1 MPSKQKIIQLI
12 EWAKSRGYS
21 TNEILDLVENVHG
34 SQARHTAG
42 IILGAQKKVEK
53 HNSESTNPEVKKTEV
68 QSNQY
73 LNNAE
78 KKTTSKTNKIA
89 IAVSSI
95 IFLTIIVSCGIMM
108 CSPEKPKT
116 IKEEL
121 TPELALVIAREKV
134 RDQLLTPS
142 SAEFS
147 NETVYRFTDNE
158 RRFRVIGNV
167 DSQNVFGAML
177 RKTFVIDL
185 EYVGPTSKKISDSK
199 YYSGNWKVH
208 ALSIE

>member
-21 TNEILDLVENVHG
+21 ANEILDLVENVHG
-34 SQARHTAG
+34 SQARHTAE

-78 KKTTSKTNKIA
+78 TNKIA

-134 RDQLLTPS
+134 R
-142 SAEFS
+142 
-147 NETVYRFTDNE
+147 
-158 RRFRVIGNV
+158 GNV